1 MIDKIRTYAKEA
13 GRDPLAIGIEGR
25 ISYGQGSADAWR
37 QDLTAWDNLGAT
49 HVSVNTM
56 RAGLKT
62 PSAHIEALR
71 RFAKVAGAS

>member
-1 MIDKIRTYAKEA
+1 
-13 GRDPLAIGIEGR
+13 
-25 ISYGQGSADAWR
+25 
-37 QDLTAWDNLGAT
+37 
-49 HVSVNTM
+49 VSVNTM